1 MGCTYGK
8 KTKCLTNTLIHN
20 YAVVVDSENFVLIN
34 EVDEAKWFKV
44 ENILSAIKPNSL
56 VKSFVERYLK
66 KICKIIY
73 DLLNYDLISL
83 F

>member
-1 MGCTYGK
+1 M
-8 KTKCLTNTLIHN
+8 IHN

-56 VKSFVERYLK
+56 AKSFVERYLK
-66 KICKIIY
+66 KYVK
-73 DLLNYDLISL
+73 L
-83 F
+83 FMTCWIMIW